1 MAQKAIDMLEAKGF
15 RVEVWSDDQ
24 PPPREVM
31 LQKAKE
37 CDALL
42 TMVSDKIDQELL
54 DGAPKLRVVAN
65 MAVGFDNF
73 DLDSATERGVAM
85 SNTPGVLTKTTA
97 DFTWALLLAAA
108 RRPVEG
114 DRDVRSG
121 KWKTWHPLY
130 YLGQD
135 VFDRTLGI
143 VGLGQI
149 GLEVGKR
156 GLGFDMRIV
165 YCDPVRREQ
174 AEKQY
179 GFTYCPDVPTVL
191 RQSDFVSLHTNLTPE
206 THHLIGKRELE
217 TMKPNAILVNAAR
230 GPIVDPKAL
239 YEALR
244 DGVIAGAAL
253 DVTEPEPI
261 SMDDPLLTL
270 DNVVIAPHI
279 ASASTDTRTRMAT
292 LAAEN
297 IIACFNG
304 KPMPTCLN
312 PEALQRRSS

>member
-1 MAQKAIDMLEAKGF
+1 MLEAEGY
-15 RVEVWSDDQ
+15 RVEVWPDDQ

-31 LQKAKE
+31 IQKAKE

-42 TMVSDKIDQELL
+42 TMVSDEIDRELL

-73 DLDSATERGVAM
+73 ALDAATERGVAM
-85 SNTPGVLTKTTA
+85 SNTPEVLTKTTA
-97 DFTWALLLAAA
+97 DFTWALLLGAA

-143 VGLGQI
+143 IGLGQI

-165 YCDPVRREQ
+165 YCDPLRREQ

-179 GFTYCPDVPTVL
+179 GFIYCPDMPTVL
-191 RQSDFVSLHTNLTPE
+191 RQSDFVSVHTNLTPE

-217 TMKPNAILVNAAR
+217 MMKPNAILVNAAR

-270 DNVVIAPHI
+270 DNVVLAPHI
-279 ASASTDTRTRMAT
+279 ASASTETRTRMAT

-312 PEALQRRSS
+312 PEVLQRRSG